1 MKHLPSTIP
10 QVQQQ
15 VPHKSDVAVLD
26 VDGST
31 KSSDVLCHIV
41 AEDDRSHR
49 RLARTRAAHEQHL
62 ALLLALATLR
72 RTHGDYRRP
81 ECLAAQREYMYVL
94 FMLFR
99 TLIAFASLQH
109 GFKAQALPAT
119 PTPLCDGGVLAL
131 TTLFKACEP
140 IIVVLLL
147 TLQSSFHIADY
158 GSLWSQISSM
168 SRCIRWLDGIRLN
181 SMPYLSF

>member
-1 MKHLPSTIP
+1 
-10 QVQQQ
+10 
-15 VPHKSDVAVLD
+15 
-26 VDGST
+26 
-31 KSSDVLCHIV
+31 
-41 AEDDRSHR
+41 
-49 RLARTRAAHEQHL
+49 
-62 ALLLALATLR
+62 
-72 RTHGDYRRP
+72 
-81 ECLAAQREYMYVL
+81 
-94 FMLFR
+94 
-99 TLIAFASLQH
+99 
-109 GFKAQALPAT
+109 
-119 PTPLCDGGVLAL
+119 LAL

>member
-1 MKHLPSTIP
+1 
-10 QVQQQ
+10 
-15 VPHKSDVAVLD
+15 
-26 VDGST
+26 
-31 KSSDVLCHIV
+31 
-41 AEDDRSHR
+41 
-49 RLARTRAAHEQHL
+49 
-62 ALLLALATLR
+62 
-72 RTHGDYRRP
+72 
-81 ECLAAQREYMYVL
+81 MYVL

-168 SRCIRWLDGIRLN
+168 LRCIRWLDGIRLN